1 VALLVGAN
9 AWNVNLD
16 LVPKRKLSDIHRR
29 VSDELHQTRLDFIS
43 RVELAV
49 SLKSPTRRKELYMQ
63 WRELLGDD
71 CARESARF
79 AEAVISG
86 EDYLVK
92 FKNNFKGDT

>member
-1 VALLVGAN
+1 
-9 AWNVNLD
+9 
-16 LVPKRKLSDIHRR
+16 
-29 VSDELHQTRLDFIS
+29 
-43 RVELAV
+43 
-49 SLKSPTRRKELYMQ
+49 MQ

>member
-1 VALLVGAN
+1 MVLLVGAN
-9 AWNVNLD
+9 AWTVNLD
-16 LVPKRKLSDIHRR
+16 LALKNGLFDIRKK

-43 RVELAV
+43 RVERAV
-49 SLKSPTRRKELYMQ
+49 SLKSPTRRKELYME

-92 FKNNFKGDT
+92 FKKNFKGDA